1 MIAYEISYERQ
12 IIDPLGF
19 RLFAEAGKVGLQ
31 PGDLGFHGLKS
42 SVGVAATFRLGGA
55 TVAEVSLGWSAREGV
70 HAYATGNTNN
80 AGGVNVGLR
89 GVF

>member
-1 MIAYEISYERQ
+1 
-12 IIDPLGF
+12 L
-19 RLFAEAGKVGLQ
+19 
-31 PGDLGFHGLKS
+31 
-42 SVGVAATFRLGGA
+42 RLGGA
-55 TVAEVSLGWSAREGV
+55 TVAEISLGWSAREGV